1 MLQRDQYWYGSDP
14 YVTQAG
20 QLDTD
25 GREKVGVSYNFF
37 DVHLKNISYMFRWNL
52 AYTDAYADLWERK
65 IPFIRWKEVVLQNM
79 TITFSAC
86 LIAPMQ
92 VCNFSESL

>member
-1 MLQRDQYWYGSDP
+1 MYSQECPPSVPFGLVTRTFPPDASFRSGFWAGVYIRRRRWRNTPMLQRDQYWYGSDP

-37 DVHLKNISYMFRWNL
+37 DVHLKNISYMFR
-52 AYTDAYADLWERK
+52 
-65 IPFIRWKEVVLQNM
+65 
-79 TITFSAC
+79 
-86 LIAPMQ
+86 
-92 VCNFSESL
+92 